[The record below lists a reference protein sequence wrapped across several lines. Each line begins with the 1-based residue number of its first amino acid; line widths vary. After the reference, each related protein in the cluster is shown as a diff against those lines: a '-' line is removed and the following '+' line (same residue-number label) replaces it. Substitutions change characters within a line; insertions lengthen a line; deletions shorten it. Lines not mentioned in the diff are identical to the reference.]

1 MENYSNNV
9 FKYNNK
15 KYSFFVNLYT
25 GNGKDDD
32 LRVSLDA
39 ADIEEF
45 VYENKLNDL
54 VMKGHVIYT
63 DKYAQVDKF
72 INQHFGYCS
81 VLFCENKQKNDD
93 GVVIEKMDDE
103 QKFIHTFVITDIKVI
118 SRSASIVKYEIDFV
132 SNNWFKCIANVD
144 FTNYNRDPE
153 QIFDILKACL
163 KNNDLMI
170 DDKTFD
176 KVKSAVKTH
185 YITNTNDNLFSIVK
199 YLMHKMY
206 YFEDKDQSV
215 KFFLYNETTDKYQLL
230 DIADKSTSTGMY
242 TTILSFFK
250 TNNESLIQQEP
261 TNIGMIRSSTSKTDV
276 YRNFFKYNMYDY
288 SYDTN
293 LFQNR
298 EIQPKTTL
306 SYANEKMDV
315 ENYQEKFYKMYDTSL
330 VYRNEGTYWNN
341 DNSLYQNTVK
351 ALGENNAFVLNITG
365 EILRKPG
372 SLLEITLDR
381 SMKNVTSEN
390 KKELEKIKKKYKA
403 YEGIWFV
410 SKVQHIICP
419 HDQSYRQQ
427 VVLFRNFIPKLQLT
441 N

>member
-9 FKYNNK
+9 FKYSNK

-170 DDKTFD
+170 DDKTFN

-261 TNIGMIRSSTSKTDV
+261 TNIGMIRSRTSKTDV

-372 SLLEITLDR
+372 SLLEIILDR

-427 VVLFRNFIPKLQLT
+427 VVLFRNFIPKLQST
-441 N
+441 T

>member
-54 VMKGHVIYT
+54 VIKGHVIYT

-118 SRSASIVKYEIDFV
+118 SRSASIVKYEINFV

-372 SLLEITLDR
+372 SLLVINLDR

-410 SKVQHIICP
+410 SKVQHIIRP
-419 HDQSYRQQ
+419 NNQSYRQQ